1 MRVFKDKNDFSWEIE
16 VNISALK
23 RVKSYLDLNL
33 LDIFKQNQ
41 ETQKFELL
49 EKISEDP
56 ILLVDLLFVLCEK
69 QVKER
74 KMSTEDFANV
84 FSGEVIENAVN
95 SLLYEIIDFFPETK
109 KAVLKK
115 ILDTGKKMQGEA
127 EKLILEKLDN
137 VNLEQML
144 KA

>member
-1 MRVFKDKNDFSWEIE
+1 MRVFKDKKDNTWEIE
-16 VNISALK
+16 ITISALK

-56 ILLVDLLFVLCEK
+56 VLLVDLLFVLCEK

-74 KMSTEDFANV
+74 NMSTEDFANV

-95 SLLYEIIDFFPETK
+95 ALLYEIIDFFPETK

>member
-1 MRVFKDKNDFSWEIE
+1 MRVFKDKKDFSWEIE

-23 RVKSYLDLNL
+23 RVKSHLDLNL
-33 LDIFKQNQ
+33 LDIFKQNP

-74 KMSTEDFANV
+74 NMNAEDFANV

-127 EKLILEKLDN
+127 EKLILKKLAN

>member
-23 RVKSYLDLNL
+23 KVKSYLDLNL
-33 LDIFKQNQ
+33 LDIFKQNP

-74 KMSTEDFANV
+74 NMNAEDFANV

-95 SLLYEIIDFFPETK
+95 ALLYEIIDFFP
-109 KAVLKK
+109 
-115 ILDTGKKMQGEA
+115 
-127 EKLILEKLDN
+127 
-137 VNLEQML
+137 
-144 KA
+144 

>member
-1 MRVFKDKNDFSWEIE
+1 M
-16 VNISALK
+16 
-23 RVKSYLDLNL
+23 
-33 LDIFKQNQ
+33 LDIFKQNP

-74 KMSTEDFANV
+74 NMSTEDFANV

-95 SLLYEIIDFFPETK
+95 ALLYEIIDFFPETK

-127 EKLILEKLDN
+127 EKLILEKLAN

-144 KA
+144 NA

>member
-1 MRVFKDKNDFSWEIE
+1 MRVFKDKKDNTWEIE
-16 VNISALK
+16 ITISALK

-33 LDIFKQNQ
+33 LDIFKQNP

-56 ILLVDLLFVLCEK
+56 VLLVDLLFVLCEK

-74 KMSTEDFANV
+74 NMNAEDFANV

-95 SLLYEIIDFFPETK
+95 VLLYEIIDFFPETK

-137 VNLEQML
+137 VNMEQML
-144 KA
+144 NA

>member
-23 RVKSYLDLNL
+23 KVKSYLDLNL
-33 LDIFKQNQ
+33 LDIFKQNP

-74 KMSTEDFANV
+74 NMNAEDFANV

-95 SLLYEIIDFFPETK
+95 ALLYEIIDFFQETK

-127 EKLILEKLDN
+127 EKLILEKLAN